1 MAFLTANSFFQCIF
15 KKRTFVCLL
24 FLKLN
29 QSQNMKKK
37 KFGGSSKTQN
47 TLFQGSR
54 MVIFGTQIL
63 NLYFCFFKCK
73 RKVSANF
80 HQKILIFKPVEFFEN
95 VNFAVRAQK
104 IWIWTYKIMPDL
116 WFSAVFCPIKKIKIT
131 STQWALGKCVDGQ
144 ENSPLPGYRH

>member
-1 MAFLTANSFFQCIF
+1 
-15 KKRTFVCLL
+15 
-24 FLKLN
+24 
-29 QSQNMKKK
+29 MKKK

-73 RKVSANF
+73 RTVSANL

-131 STQWALGKCVDGQ
+131 ST
-144 ENSPLPGYRH
+144 